1 MNTCIARL
9 NDRVLAKVQYS
20 PVNIKVDFSTVDYT
34 EEDQH
39 LHYLTAVIS
48 IIF

>member
-1 MNTCIARL
+1 MNTCIVRL